1 MHRENRA
8 IRPRKGKE
16 DAPIRV
22 YFRFLIFHGNRCSLS
37 AGLPCPPWFRQPAE
51 MASQHHGKRHHD
63 HHSNQRQHHSQSHQ
77 PPCLFFNQHG
87 ACRNGD
93 ATACSDGVHGRV
105 TQVAVTELRLPLPTQ
120 VPPTASGPHSLIAQ
134 YESSRR
140 AVAHFF
146 IRQQTARDAR
156 VSRPLELGRAYWQ
169 DRLCVLP
176 ARLDCV
182 APKHGDSDS
191 SAIEEKPDASSSSRA
206 DVPFSMTLLT
216 VADVPV
222 FARPAL
228 PVQLRQQEMR
238 VTLNAPS
245 LFPIVSGMR
254 YFRAFLFLCLF
265 CL

>member
-1 MHRENRA
+1 VTPVA
-8 IRPRKGKE
+8 
-16 DAPIRV
+16 V
-22 YFRFLIFHGNRCSLS
+22 
-37 AGLPCPPWFRQPAE
+37 AE
-51 MASQHHGKRHHD
+51 M
-63 HHSNQRQHHSQSHQ
+63 
-77 PPCLFFNQHG
+77 
-87 ACRNGD
+87 
-93 ATACSDGVHGRV
+93 
-105 TQVAVTELRLPLPTQ
+105 RLPLPTQ

-140 AVAHFF
+140 TVAHFF

-169 DRLCVLP
+169 ERLCVLP
-176 ARLDCV
+176 ARLDCG
-182 APKHGDSDS
+182 APHHGGSDS
-191 SAIEEKPDASSSSRA
+191 SAGNEMSAASSRA
-206 DVPFSMTLLT
+206 DVPFSMASLT

-254 YFRAFLFLCLF
+254 YWFEAFSEFTLKLEFLITKSQFLPLF
-265 CL
+265 